1 MADWKAIE
9 TEYITT
15 STSYRK
21 LADKYG
27 IDQATISRK
36 AKKEDWV
43 SKRQHHLSK
52 MQAKVLTADIKQKV
66 SRAER
71 LQGVADKL
79 LNKVESIIE
88 SEALMAMDTQSI
100 KHLSGVLKDIKDI
113 QMIKSQ
119 KDLEEQDARIAK
131 LRREAEKEEDTN
143 TEVVITFG
151 SGGKKEWAE

>member
-66 SRAER
+66 SRAEK
-71 LQGVADKL
+71 LQNVTDKL
-79 LNKVESIIE
+79 LSKVEAVIDSGE
-88 SEALMAMDTQSI
+88 FTAMDTQGM
-100 KHLSGVLKDIKDI
+100 KHLSGILKDIKEI
-113 QMIKSQ
+113 QMLKSQ

-131 LRREAEKEEDTN
+131 LRKEAEKDDKEKSS
-143 TEVVITFG
+143 ITITLE
-151 SGGKKEWAE
+151 GGLSDYAQ

>member
-79 LNKVESIIE
+79 LNKVEVLIDSGGF
-88 SEALMAMDTQSI
+88 ATMDTQSL
-100 KHLSGVLKDIKDI
+100 KHISGVLKDIKEI

-119 KDLEEQDARIAK
+119 KDLEEQEARIAK
-131 LRREAEKEEDTN
+131 LRREAEKDESQNRDVT
-143 TEVVITFG
+143 ITIE
-151 SGGKKEWAE
+151 GGDSSWQS

>member
-15 STSYRK
+15 NTSYRK

-79 LNKVESIIE
+79 LNKVEVLIDSGGF
-88 SEALMAMDTQSI
+88 ATMDTQSL

-131 LRREAEKEEDTN
+131 LRKEAEKEEQNHDVT
-143 TEVVITFG
+143 ITIE
-151 SGGKKEWAE
+151 GGDASWQS